1 MFLSRITHLTVLLTV
16 SMLMGAELGDGGGAV
31 TKSKQN
37 NITVPPELKAEVW
50 AGAAMLANPVA
61 FAFDEKGRM
70 FLAETHR
77 QGVGVPDNRAHA
89 YWLEDDVKAQS
100 VEDRVKKY
108 EKWQH
113 RTPLTTFT
121 GAGEMVRMIADS
133 NGDGVADLTTDF
145 AGPFNEVLDGT
156 AAGLIVKDGE
166 VWFTCIPHVW
176 KLSDKDGDGKA
187 EVKDKV
193 FTGFG
198 VRDAFRGH
206 DLHGLVWGPDG
217 RLYFSMADRGYNIPM
232 PDGSRLRDPMDDGR
246 GAVFR
251 CWPDGTGLEVFAK
264 GLRNP
269 QELAFDALG
278 NLFTVDNNGDSGD
291 RARLVHVVEGGDT
304 GWCMTYQY
312 GTPAIT
318 EGGKYG
324 RGPWDAEGLWHLQTP
339 EQAAWIL
346 PPVAHITDGPSGLVY
361 YPGVTA
367 IGDEKYADS
376 FFICDFKGAAA
387 NSGVWNFSV
396 ERNGAGFA
404 MKKIDKFVWNV
415 LATDCD
421 FAPDGRF
428 YVSDFIDGWTGK
440 NEGYIFAVADEKLV
454 KDAKVLEVKE
464 IFEEGFAKR
473 DVVDLAGLLNHADMR
488 VRLRVQYALA
498 EKGGDEVLA
507 VFVKQAKEGVTV
519 PARLHGVWG
528 LGSLRHQVTEVV
540 EVLVPMLDDADVN
553 LRTQVAKTLGDLKG
567 EPIAGALLARF
578 ELEQEAAV
586 FAELGIALGKQL
598 ADSKD
603 AVLKRKAQ
611 EVAVAVWAKNADKDV
626 VLRHAMSMLLS
637 GVGDRAALAGLSKH
651 ENRSVR
657 MGAVLALRRL
667 LAPELREF
675 LADEDDLVVT
685 ETARAIYDANVVE
698 ALPALAAVLANEK
711 TVGAGQ
717 ALTLRAVNAA
727 MRVGDAK
734 VLSEWASNAKAPEAS
749 RREALFLLA
758 HWAEPSPFER
768 VVGFHRPLEKRDVA
782 PALAALSPH
791 LLELLGTTGKV
802 ADEAL
807 RAALALRAKL
817 PGSLLVSLLKDG
829 KRDASTRSEALR
841 LLAQEKDAALGEGL
855 EISAAAGSPAELRIA
870 AAILLAETDADK
882 AVKVL
887 GEVVKSGKTAQQQ
900 QAVAALAAMK
910 DDRAQM
916 AVVGLMDELLA
927 GRLPSTLKLDV
938 LTAAETVPAAKE
950 KLTAWQARL
959 PADNM
964 FAAFDVSLD
973 GGDPVRGKDLFANHT
988 AAQCMRCH
996 KVSGGGGL
1004 AGPELSKI
1012 AGRLPK
1018 EKLLESVINPSA
1030 VIAPGYGIA
1039 SVTLKDGS
1047 SLAGILKAEDAQSVT
1062 ILDGEGK
1069 EVKVQLAD
1077 IASRTPAISSMPPM
1091 FALLTKQEIRDLV
1104 AYLATLK

>member
-1 MFLSRITHLTVLLTV
+1 MFLSRLTRWTVLFSVMV
-16 SMLMGAELGDGGGAV
+16 STLAGAELGDAGSVNA
-31 TKSKQN
+31 KAKQN
-37 NITVPPELKAEVW
+37 NITVPPELKSEVW
-50 AGAAMLANPVA
+50 AGPEMLANPVA

-77 QGVGVPDNRAHA
+77 QGVGVPDNRAHP

-100 VEDRVKKY
+100 VEDRIAKY
-108 EKWQH
+108 EKWQA

-133 NGDGVADLTTDF
+133 NGDGVADLVTDF
-145 AGPFNEVLDGT
+145 AGPFNEMLDGT
-156 AAGLIVKDGE
+156 AAGVIAKDGE
-166 VWFTCIPHVW
+166 IWLTCIPHVW

-187 EVKDKV
+187 EVQDKV

-251 CWPDGTGLEVFAK
+251 CWPDGSGLERFAK

-291 RARLVHVVEGGDT
+291 RARLVHVVEGGDS
-304 GWCMTYQY
+304 GWCMVYQY

-318 EGGKYG
+318 EGKYG
-324 RGPWDAEGLWHLQTP
+324 RGPWDAEGLWHLHTP

-387 NSGVWNFSV
+387 NSGVWNFRV
-396 ERNGAGFA
+396 ERQGAGFV
-404 MKKIDKFVWNV
+404 MKSIDKFVWNV

-440 NEGYIFAVADEKLV
+440 NEGYIFTVADEKLV
-454 KDAKVLEVKE
+454 KDAKVLDVKE
-464 IFEEGFAKR
+464 IFEQGFAQR
-473 DVVDLAGLLNHADMR
+473 PVADLAGLLNHADMR
-488 VRLRVQYALA
+488 VRVRAQYALT
-498 EKGGDEVLA
+498 EKGGEEVLA
-507 VFVKQAKEGVTV
+507 VFGKQAREAPTV

-528 LGSLRHQVTEVV
+528 LGSLRKQVAAAV
-540 EVLVPMLDDADVN
+540 EILLPLLDDAEVHV
-553 LRTQVAKTLGDLKG
+553 RAQAARTLGDL
-567 EPIAGALLARF
+567 EGAFAPGLLARF
-578 ELEQEAAV
+578 EKEDQALVQT
-586 FAELGIALGKQL
+586 ELAIALGKRL
-598 ADSKD
+598 AGSKESAWNAKAQAVAL
-603 AVLKRKAQ
+603 AVL
-611 EVAVAVWAKNADKDV
+611 EKNADRDV

-657 MGAVLALRRL
+657 MAAVLALRQL
-667 LAPELREF
+667 LAPELQQF
-675 LADEDDLVVT
+675 LTDADVQVAT
-685 ETARAIYDANVVE
+685 ETARAIYDANVVD
-698 ALPALAAVLANEK
+698 ALPALAALLGRESTLTAP
-711 TVGAGQ
+711 Q

-727 MRVGDAK
+727 LRVGDARG
-734 VLSEWASNAKAPEAS
+734 LSDWAANPKAPEAS
-749 RREALFLLA
+749 RREALYLLA

-768 VVGFHRPLEKRDVA
+768 VVGFHRPLEKREVA
-782 PALAALSPH
+782 PALQALNPH
-791 LLELLGTTGKV
+791 LLELLGTTGQV

-807 RAALALRAKL
+807 RAALNLRAKL
-817 PGSLLVSLLKDG
+817 PGSLLVSLLRDG
-829 KRDASTRSEALR
+829 KRDASTRAEALR
-841 LLAQEKDAALGEGL
+841 LLAQQKDAALGEGL
-855 EISAAAGSPAELRIA
+855 EVSAAAGSPGELRIA
-870 AAILLAETDADK
+870 AAILLAESNVKK
-882 AVKVL
+882 AVAVL
-887 GEVVKSGKTAQQQ
+887 GEVVKTGATTQQQ
-900 QAVAALAAMK
+900 RAIAALAAIK
-910 DDRAQM
+910 DDRAQQ
-916 AVVGLMDELLA
+916 AVVALMEELLGGA
-927 GRLPSTLKLDV
+927 LPSTLKLDV
-938 LTAAETVPAAKE
+938 LTAAEAVPAAKD
-950 KLTAWQARL
+950 KLAEWQFKL
-959 PADNM
+959 PSDNLY
-964 FAAFDVSLD
+964 AAYDVCLD
-973 GGDPVRGKDLFANHT
+973 GGDAVRGKDLFANHT

-1004 AGPELSKI
+1004 AGPELTKV
-1012 AGRLPK
+1012 AARLPK
-1018 EKLLESVINPSA
+1018 EKILESMVNPSA
-1030 VIAPGYGIA
+1030 QIAPGYGVA

-1047 SLAGILKAEDAQSVT
+1047 SVAGILKAEDAKGLT

-1069 EVKVQLAD
+1069 EVRVALDK
-1077 IASRTPAISSMPPM
+1077 IASRTPAVSSMPPM

-1104 AYLATLK
+1104 AYLSTLK